1 MKEFTK
7 LDKNLIFW
15 LSELLIDNKTVTAI
29 FTMLKTQEKR
39 RKMFYFIRDNFN
51 FVTESN
57 ILSFACALDNKR
69 EQRMPA
75 YLIVKYIG
83 ETTDEITN
91 GKLYQVGVCYDAG
104 QIYKIKTDTIGAKR
118 PLILHSAFRIQLRL
132 ASMPSAIAVA
142 NFC

>member
-57 ILSFACALDNKR
+57 ILSFACALDSNENRCYMLFIDSVSYNIKVTD
-69 EQRMPA
+69 EFNECSED
-75 YLIVKYIG
+75 YEYYIFFNKYI
-83 ETTDEITN
+83 
-91 GKLYQVGVCYDAG
+91 Q
-104 QIYKIKTDTIGAKR
+104 
-118 PLILHSAFRIQLRL
+118 
-132 ASMPSAIAVA
+132 
-142 NFC
+142 